1 MIRTM
6 FFNLFLPTVVIF
18 CIVYTY
24 CLSRLFIVSPLA
36 VHDGKV
42 LREFEKLYDLLHI
55 AGYYRA
61 LIYDTQVVKDTLK
74 AAEKFIGKL
83 GKTLS
88 SH

>member
-1 MIRTM
+1 MRYFGRQEYRDLNSTGVDNAGNIEISYLCYQR
-6 FFNLFLPTVVIF
+6 P
-18 CIVYTY
+18 
-24 CLSRLFIVSPLA
+24 PL
-36 VHDGKV
+36 
-42 LREFEKLYDLLHI
+42 LIYDLLHI

-61 LIYDTQVVKDTLK
+61 LIYNTQVVKDTLK